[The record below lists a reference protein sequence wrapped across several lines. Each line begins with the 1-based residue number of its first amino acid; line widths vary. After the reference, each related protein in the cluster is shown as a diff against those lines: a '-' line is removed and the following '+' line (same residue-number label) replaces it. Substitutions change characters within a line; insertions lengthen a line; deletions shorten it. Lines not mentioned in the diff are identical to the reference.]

1 MWVQTESKVKMERK
15 QRKFRPKL
23 KNKKMIISITKYLT
37 ITIIMQIN
45 Y

>member
-15 QRKFRPKL
+15 QRKFRLKL
-23 KNKKMIISITKYLT
+23 KNKKIIISITKYLT

>member
-1 MWVQTESKVKMERK
+1 MWVQTESKVKMAPK
-15 QRKFRPKL
+15 QRTFLPKL